1 MKVGVN
7 VRNFGGF
14 SAENGGVQGCLTVAR
29 RAEEL
34 GFDSVWVADHIVVPA
49 YIRARYPHNAT
60 GAFGAPFTT
69 EAHEPLILVS
79 ALARVTQRVDIGVA
93 VLVIPYRHP
102 LVTAKILATA
112 DRLSGGRIILG

>member
-1 MKVGVN
+1 MKIGVN

-14 SAENGGVQGCLTVAR
+14 GVADGGINACLAVAR

-49 YIRARYPHNAT
+49 HIQARYPHNPT
-60 GAFGAPFTT
+60 GAFSAPFTT
-69 EAHEPLILVS
+69 EAHEPLIVIS
-79 ALARVTQRVDIGVA
+79 ALAQVTRRVEIGAA

-102 LVTAKILATA
+102 LVTAKMLAT
-112 DRLSGGRIILG
+112 